1 MTQIDPQIA
10 FQMHFQKLMHDI
22 FSQTNSCIQEVND
35 YMYQLQMNLLLQ
47 SSQMP
52 QQQQCTSY
60 QMPQRQYVSMTPQ
73 SPQQC
78 SYMPIQMAPQMIMM
92 PPQQQQLQWQQQFQ
106 PQMKTS
112 AVPTAVTPVVVQPP
126 TPPPSVPKPIA
137 PKVTITPPPPP
148 STEEVPIVKLRI
160 KTKPKSGQ
168 LTPPSSISNRNS
180 LIDELRNSGG
190 RNSLRKTP
198 KKETNLKKEEP
209 LPAWIR
215 SRDREK
221 RSSFNPPPNS
231 FETLEALLLAKDHQ
245 KSMPNLRTL
254 SRANSDERKSP
265 ISPLASP
272 TTPPSEEKT
281 SIKKP
286 KPPTKTNVAIAIK
299 AALEAA
305 TAAPTPESSYTSS
318 TEIIPHEGE
327 GDETAVEA
335 TEADYDPHPSKDLL
349 PITRALIPHRQLNP
363 EYPEAPHG
371 WQLLMWTIRKVGKFL
386 KKHDE
391 NHHEK
396 DWEVIH
402 HKH

>member
-1 MTQIDPQIA
+1 M
-10 FQMHFQKLMHDI
+10 
-22 FSQTNSCIQEVND
+22 S
-35 YMYQLQMNLLLQ
+35 
-47 SSQMP
+47 
-52 QQQQCTSY
+52 
-60 QMPQRQYVSMTPQ
+60 Q

-78 SYMPIQMAPQMIMM
+78 SYMPMQMAPQMMMM
-92 PPQQQQLQWQQQFQ
+92 PPPQLQWQQFQ

-112 AVPTAVTPVVVQPP
+112 AVPTVVTPVVVQPP
-126 TPPPSVPKPIA
+126 TPPPSVPKPVA

-148 STEEVPIVKLRI
+148 SAEDVPIVKLRI

-168 LTPPSSISNRNS
+168 LNPPSSISNRNS

-190 RNSLRKTP
+190 RKSLRKTP
-198 KKETNLKKEEP
+198 KKEINPKKEEP

-272 TTPPSEEKT
+272 TTSEKEK
-281 SIKKP
+281 IALEKP

-299 AALEAA
+299 AALEEAA
-305 TAAPTPESSYTSS
+305 TAATPESSHTSS
-318 TEIIPHEGE
+318 TEIIAREGE
-327 GDETAVEA
+327 GDEAAIEA
-335 TEADYDPHPSKDLL
+335 IEADYDPHPSKDVL
-349 PITRALIPHRQLNP
+349 PITRALVPHRQLNP